1 VPFREV
7 VFRDVRIHGSLV
19 CSPEQAK
26 RMLEVVAKHKI
37 SVSKNVF
44 NGLAEIP
51 KLIELAHSGKLA
63 GKGMIVVDPQQI
75 EEERKTGVELV

>member
-1 VPFREV
+1 VPFREL

-19 CSPEQAK
+19 CSPEEAK
-26 RMLEVVAKHKI
+26 RMLDVVAKHKI

-44 NGLAEIP
+44 NGREEIP
-51 KLIELAHSGKLA
+51 KLIELAQSVKLT

-75 EEERKTGVELV
+75 EEERKTGLELV